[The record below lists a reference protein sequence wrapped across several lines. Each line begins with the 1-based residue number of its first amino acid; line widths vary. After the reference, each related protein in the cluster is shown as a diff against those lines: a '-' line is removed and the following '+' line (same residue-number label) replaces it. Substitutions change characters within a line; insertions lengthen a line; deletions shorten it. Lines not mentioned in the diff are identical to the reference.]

1 MLATEHASMA
11 ETCLSDAP
19 PRLAIVGSGPAGFYA
34 ASRVMSR
41 RPDAH
46 VDMYEALPV
55 PFGLVRYGVAP
66 DHPEVKNCQAR
77 FEAIAMTPNFR
88 FIGNVSVGR
97 PGHSAE
103 HCTVQL
109 ETLMRHYD
117 SILMAYGAS
126 EDRQLGIPGESSL
139 GGVYSAR
146 QFVGWYNGFPDS
158 AGVEPDLTRGEEAV
172 IIGQGNVALD
182 LARMLLAGVDALR
195 RTDITQRALAQL
207 ATSRVK
213 RVRVVGRRGPMQAS
227 FTIKEV
233 RELMNL
239 PKGSCAP
246 SPGIPKWWSL
256 DSCLSPK
263 RFLARSDVPTTV
275 ASTEFDVTSLAAPFD
290 PQSLTTTTGG
300 TLTLPSDIVIRSVG
314 YRSVGLPGFAEA
326 GIRFEE
332 GQGVIAHDGLGR
344 VMRSMPPL
352 RDDASREQAT
362 GLYCAGW
369 VKTGPTGVIA
379 ATMQDAFATG
389 EAIIQDWQSGRFL
402 QSSQVGAAGGWEAVR
417 QEIGPST
424 ALFVSWDQWRKIDLA
439 EAERGQKSGKPREKF
454 TGTADML
461 SVIK

>member
-1 MLATEHASMA
+1 
-11 ETCLSDAP
+11 
-19 PRLAIVGSGPAGFYA
+19 
-34 ASRVMSR
+34 MSR
-41 RPDAH
+41 RPDAR

-66 DHPEVKNCQAR
+66 DHPEVKNCQGR
-77 FEAIAMTPNFR
+77 FEEIAASPNFR

-97 PGHSAE
+97 SGHSAE

-117 SILMAYGAS
+117 SILLAYGAS
-126 EDRQLGIPGESSL
+126 EDRQLGIPGEATL
-139 GGVYSAR
+139 GSVYSAR

-158 AGVEPDLTRGEEAV
+158 AGLAPDLTRGEEAV

-182 LARMLLAGVDALR
+182 LARMLLAGVDILR
-195 RTDITQRALAQL
+195 ATDITEHALAQL
-207 ATSRVK
+207 ASSRIR
-213 RVRVVGRRGPMQAS
+213 RVRVVGRRGPMQAA

-233 RELMNL
+233 RELMKL
-239 PKGSCAP
+239 PNVAFHPVQRSLIPDDVRGLPRVPRRLMEVLIKGSHAP
-246 SPGIPKWWSL
+246 STSTPKSWSL

-263 RFLARSDVPTTV
+263 RFLARNGMPPAV

-290 PQSLTTTTGG
+290 PQSRETATGD

-314 YRSVGLPGFAEA
+314 YRAVGLAGFAEA

-332 GQGVIAHDGLGR
+332 GRGVLDHDGLGR
-344 VMRSMPPL
+344 PL
-352 RDDASREQAT
+352 R

-369 VKTGPTGVIA
+369 IKTGPTGVIA
-379 ATMQDAFATG
+379 TTMHDAFATG
-389 EAIIQDWQSGRFL
+389 DAVIQDWQSGRFL
-402 QSSQVGAAGGWEAVR
+402 GSNQVGAAGGWEAVR
-417 QEIGPST
+417 QAVGPSA
-424 ALFVSWDQWRKIDLA
+424 ALFVSWDEWRKIDLA
-439 EAERGQKSGKPREKF
+439 ERERGERKGKQREKF

>member
-1 MLATEHASMA
+1 
-11 ETCLSDAP
+11 
-19 PRLAIVGSGPAGFYA
+19 
-34 ASRVMSR
+34 
-41 RPDAH
+41 
-46 VDMYEALPV
+46 
-55 PFGLVRYGVAP
+55 
-66 DHPEVKNCQAR
+66 
-77 FEAIAMTPNFR
+77 
-88 FIGNVSVGR
+88 
-97 PGHSAE
+97 
-103 HCTVQL
+103 
-109 ETLMRHYD
+109 
-117 SILMAYGAS
+117 
-126 EDRQLGIPGESSL
+126 
-139 GGVYSAR
+139 
-146 QFVGWYNGFPDS
+146 
-158 AGVEPDLTRGEEAV
+158 
-172 IIGQGNVALD
+172 
-182 LARMLLAGVDALR
+182 
-195 RTDITQRALAQL
+195 
-207 ATSRVK
+207 
-213 RVRVVGRRGPMQAS
+213 
-227 FTIKEV
+227 
-233 RELMNL
+233 MNL
-239 PKGSCAP
+239 PKVAFLPIQRSLIPDDVGGLARAPRRLMEVLIKGSCAP

-379 ATMQDAFATG
+379 TTMQDAFATG